1 MRGLAPAIVG
11 LSITI
16 ACSANPTSPTPSP
29 PPVPPVTPSSTPL
42 LWPVSGS
49 EGRDWTMSNYVDLD
63 PTGGT
68 RDYTGATGS
77 GAKTYDGHKG
87 TDIVSPSFRAMDS
100 GVPIVLAAASGVVT
114 STHDHEPD
122 RNTSCTGQSNFVHV
136 RHPDG
141 LTALYYHLKKGSVAV
156 SVGQQVSA
164 GDILGVVGSSG
175 CSTGPHLHFG
185 LLDAANRVVDPFR
198 DGLWAAPP
206 TYNPPLTL
214 MDVVLAAGDI
224 TLQQVKDPAP
234 NVTSITRGSILGVG
248 VSMAGGRPGDLIRMI
263 ITDPMGA
270 TFSDSPELLTAAQ
283 GNSRRVW
290 NRQLSQTSGAWT
302 VSFFVNGVLVQS
314 RTVIAI

>member
-1 MRGLAPAIVG
+1 
-11 LSITI
+11 
-16 ACSANPTSPTPSP
+16 
-29 PPVPPVTPSSTPL
+29 
-42 LWPVSGS
+42 
-49 EGRDWTMSNYVDLD
+49 MSNYVDLD

-87 TDIVSPSFRAMDS
+87 IDIVSPSFRSMDS
-100 GVPIVLAAASGVVT
+100 GVPIVLAAANGVVT
-114 STHDHEPD
+114 STHDNEPD

-185 LLDAANRVVDPFR
+185 LLDAANLVVDPFR
-198 DGLWAAPP
+198 EGLWAAPP
-206 TYNPPLTL
+206 TYDPPLGL
-214 MDVVLAAGDI
+214 MDLVLAAGDI
-224 TLQQVKDPAP
+224 TLPQVKDPAP
-234 NVTSITRGSILGVG
+234 NVTSIARGSVLGVG

-263 ITDPMGA
+263 LTDPAGA
-270 TFSDSPELLTAAQ
+270 TFSDNPVILPAGHW

-290 NRQLSQTSGAWT
+290 NRQLSKTPGVWT
-302 VSFFVNGVLVQS
+302 VSVFMNGVLVKS
-314 RTVIAI
+314 ETVTAV

>member
-1 MRGLAPAIVG
+1 MRTLSFSRAGRLALAIVG
-11 LSITI
+11 LSI
-16 ACSANPTSPTPSP
+16 ACSGNATSPTPQP
-29 PPVPPVTPSSTPL
+29 TPVPPATPSSTPL
-42 LWPVSGS
+42 LWPVSGT
-49 EGRDWTMSNYVDLD
+49 EGRDWVIGNYVDLD

-68 RDYTGATGS
+68 RDYIG

-87 TDIVSPSFRAMDS
+87 TDIVSPSFRSMDS
-100 GVPIVLAAASGVVT
+100 GVPIVLAAASGVVS
-114 STHDHEPD
+114 STHDNEPD

-156 SVGQQVSA
+156 SVGQEVSA

-224 TLQQVKDPAP
+224 TLPQVKDPAP
-234 NVTSITRGSILGVG
+234 NVTSIARGSVLGVG

-263 ITDPMGA
+263 ITD
-270 TFSDSPELLTAAQ
+270 
-283 GNSRRVW
+283 
-290 NRQLSQTSGAWT
+290 
-302 VSFFVNGVLVQS
+302 
-314 RTVIAI
+314 